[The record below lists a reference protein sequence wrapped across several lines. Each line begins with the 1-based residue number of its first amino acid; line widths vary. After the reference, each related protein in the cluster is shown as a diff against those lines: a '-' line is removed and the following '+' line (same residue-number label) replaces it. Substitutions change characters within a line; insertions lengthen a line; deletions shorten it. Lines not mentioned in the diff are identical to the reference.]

1 MSNRLHDM
9 GMEPTISFIGLP
21 IRTTRLVL
29 RRFSVEDLGA
39 FQAYRS
45 DPDLAR
51 YQGWQ
56 PTSDEQARAFLAKQA
71 KQVLGSAR
79 QWLQVAVTLSDT
91 GEVIGDL
98 GLCVLDAS
106 KGEITL
112 GFTLARS
119 AQRRGYAT
127 EAVMAV
133 LDALLG
139 RGRARSV
146 VAVTD
151 VRNAAAEALLR
162 RVGFGYESTNNAI
175 FRGETCQE
183 HTFVLTSEQWVRQ
196 H

>member
-1 MSNRLHDM
+1 M
-9 GMEPTISFIGLP
+9 GAPGISFFALSINPTRPLLRGL
-21 IRTTRLVL
+21 
-29 RRFSVEDLGA
+29 SVEDLAA

-56 PTSDEQARAFLAKQA
+56 PTSDEQARAFLAEQA
-71 KQVLGSAR
+71 KQELGSAG
-79 QWLQVAVTLSDT
+79 QWLQVAVTLRDT

-98 GLCVLDAS
+98 GLCVLDEG
-106 KGEITL
+106 KGEVTL
-112 GFTLARS
+112 GFTMARS

-139 RGRARSV
+139 GGRARSV

-151 VRNAAAEALLR
+151 
-162 RVGFGYESTNNAI
+162 
-175 FRGETCQE
+175 
-183 HTFVLTSEQWVRQ
+183 
-196 H
+196 

>member
-1 MSNRLHDM
+1 M
-9 GMEPTISFIGLP
+9 GAPATSFFALP
-21 IRTTRLVL
+21 IKTTRLVL

-56 PTSDEQARAFLAKQA
+56 PTSDEQARVFLAEQSKQE
-71 KQVLGSAR
+71 LGSAG
-79 QWLQVAVTLSDT
+79 QWLQVAVTLRDA

-98 GLCVLDAS
+98 GLCMLDEG
-106 KGEITL
+106 KGEVTL
-112 GFTLARS
+112 GFTMVRS
-119 AQRRGYAT
+119 AQRHGYAT
-127 EAVMAV
+127 EAVTAV

-139 RGRARSV
+139 GGRARSL

-162 RVGFGYESTNNAI
+162 RVGFGYESTNDAI
-175 FRGETCQE
+175 FRGEACQE
-183 HTFVLTSEQWVRQ
+183 HTFVFTSEQWVRQ